1 MRRAQMLRWQLNA
14 EQMFLSRHSCYSP
27 ALDEMKIEY
36 HPVQFNG
43 SLDFASSYRGPPSPE
58 VDAAWDE
65 LAGLGLMSV
74 TRDQITLLRCC
85 ATTLMCNADV
95 GTILHEWVERSPRP
109 YPNFN
114 TWHQCRNFEDIK
126 GWIKG
131 NTLRRS
137 YQMLTSG

>member
-74 TRDQITLLRCC
+74 TRDQDFLH
-85 ATTLMCNADV
+85 V
-95 GTILHEWVERSPRP
+95 GTILHEWVEHSPRP

-131 NTLRRS
+131 NTFAQKLPDADEW
-137 YQMLTSG
+137 LIVPG